1 MKKQRNLFPS
11 KKNEFPCSSSR
22 SFYTAIKSTPA
33 PISGLY
39 ALPYT
44 YSISEYTKVSI
55 IRAGC
60 SKLLEFEKN
69 IVLVV

>member
-22 SFYTAIKSTPA
+22 FYTAIKSTPA
-33 PISGLY
+33 PVSGLY

-44 YSISEYTKVSI
+44 YSISKYLGYKATEL
-55 IRAGC
+55 AD
-60 SKLLEFEKN
+60 F
-69 IVLVV
+69 